1 MVCDIMNAVC
11 SRSLQE
17 ACDLIQNFGV
27 GHFIGIVKA
36 WGVDECAEAAIAC
49 GPGMDTD
56 LRRLGRD
63 AMSDFDSL
71 ATGDVLDELFV
82 E

>member
-17 ACDLIQNFGV
+17 ACDLIQNIGV
-27 GHFIGIVKA
+27 GHSIGIVKA

-49 GPGMDTD
+49 FPGMDTD
-56 LRRLGRD
+56 LKRLGRD
-63 AMSDFDSL
+63 TMSDFNSL
-71 ATGDVLDELFV
+71 VTGDEFNELFV

>member
-11 SRSLQE
+11 SRCHQE
-17 ACDLIQNFGV
+17 ACDPIQNIGV
-27 GHFIGIVKA
+27 GHSIGIVKA

-49 GPGMDTD
+49 NPGMDTD
-56 LRRLGRD
+56 VRRLGRD
-63 AMSDFDSL
+63 TMSDFDFL
-71 ATGDVLDELFV
+71 VTGDELDELFV